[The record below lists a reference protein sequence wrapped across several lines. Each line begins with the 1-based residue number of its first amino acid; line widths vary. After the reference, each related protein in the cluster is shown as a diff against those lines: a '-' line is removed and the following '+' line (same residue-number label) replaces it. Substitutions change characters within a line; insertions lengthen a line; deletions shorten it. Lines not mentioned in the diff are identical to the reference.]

1 LFVFI
6 QFISSRISQDLIQYF
21 SAKLHSTGFKI
32 NHSFLIKSHDSIA
45 HEYVGISFKSRLVSI
60 FVLIQRGLIHI
71 KNSIENIIIAKRKF
85 IKTQAN
91 IIIAC
96 CHAGL
101 FIRL

>member
-1 LFVFI
+1 LISFQLILINISHCLIHDFSAILHFNGLIITQGFFI
-6 QFISSRISQDLIQYF
+6 NNPDLIAC
-21 SAKLHSTGFKI
+21 S
-32 NHSFLIKSHDSIA
+32 
-45 HEYVGISFKSRLVSI
+45 YVGISFKSRLVSI
-60 FVLIQRGLIHI
+60 FVFIQRGFIQM
-71 KNSIENIIIAKRKF
+71 KNSIEKIVIANKKF